1 MFAENSWKVLGLCA
15 HFLSIY
21 TDTLVNTF
29 IYWHENAA
37 NSKRETRKVSE
48 YIDLCGLSAC
58 SQKYLTHK
66 VKMRPQFNFHQFKDL
81 LPAFLFPDKRRRGN
95 KNHKNMS
102 VYSIKFAQG
111 LNRNNS
117 VSTLGTKQEK
127 HVRRNSNGT
136 AWITHHGLKQYNQ
149 YTVLQVPSS
158 VIYYLV
164 GERPRTKKEEEGVN
178 ITAFCVCVFFFPFL
192 IC

>member
-1 MFAENSWKVLGLCA
+1 
-15 HFLSIY
+15 
-21 TDTLVNTF
+21 
-29 IYWHENAA
+29 
-37 NSKRETRKVSE
+37 
-48 YIDLCGLSAC
+48 
-58 SQKYLTHK
+58 
-66 VKMRPQFNFHQFKDL
+66 
-81 LPAFLFPDKRRRGN
+81 
-95 KNHKNMS
+95 MS

-149 YTVLQVPSS
+149 YTVLQAPSS

-178 ITAFCVCVFFFPFL
+178 ITAFCVCVFFFLFL